1 MRPDKVCETT
11 EKEDDEGAGGRSVDT
26 AQSYNYEDDDAE
38 GNNVTCC
45 PHGWSMIMI
54 KILA

>member
-1 MRPDKVCETT
+1 M
-11 EKEDDEGAGGRSVDT
+11 AGGRSGDA
-26 AQSYNYEDDDAE
+26 AQSCDYDDDDGE